1 VAQASSA
8 RLRLPRVSARDVIE
22 TLAVL
27 LAAGLVAELLAG
39 LLRLPRMVVLLGAGV
54 LLGPEALDALDLPL
68 DSVGVQLLLTLGVSF
83 ILFHG
88 GLGLYVSVLRP
99 VAVGVGL
106 LAVPGVV
113 VTALVTGS
121 IAALAFD
128 VPIEVGLL
136 IGAVLAPTDPA
147 ILIPL
152 FERLRVRPKVTQTI
166 VAESALNDVTGAV
179 LALALTAFVV
189 EDGGSL
195 ASPLGEF
202 VLDLVLSTALG
213 AAFGLALALALC
225 TRRFGIW
232 RESPVLAVLLVV
244 AASYFTIDYAGG
256 SGYLGAFLAGFIVGN
271 MDELRLGMS
280 AAREEEMRSLTGAAT
295 DIVVVFV
302 FITLGAS
309 LPFDAIADE
318 GLPALATL
326 AGLILLARP
335 LTVLLCLLP
344 DRRGRWRREELVFLA
359 WTRETG
365 VVPAALVGVL
375 VAEGVR
381 QESELLTVVAL
392 AVVVTLLLQATTK
405 AWLARRLGLEE
416 PRSEEPHRRASDP
429 A

>member
-1 VAQASSA
+1 
-8 RLRLPRVSARDVIE
+8 VSARSVIE
-22 TLAVL
+22 TLAIL
-27 LAAGLVAELLAG
+27 LAAGLVSELLAG

-54 LLGPEALDALDLPL
+54 LLGPEALGALDLPL

-99 VAVGVGL
+99 VALGVGL

-121 IAALAFD
+121 VAALAFD
-128 VPIEVGLL
+128 VPIEVGFL

-179 LALALTAFVV
+179 LALALSAFVV
-189 EDGGSL
+189 ENGGSL
-195 ASPLGEF
+195 STPLGEF

-213 AAFGLALALALC
+213 AAFGIALALTLC

-280 AAREEEMRSLTGAAT
+280 TRREEEMRSLTGATT
-295 DIVVVFV
+295 DIVVIFV

-309 LPFDAIADE
+309 LPFDAIADQ

-326 AGLILLARP
+326 AALILLARP

-375 VAEGVR
+375 LAEGVR

-416 PRSEEPHRRASDP
+416 PEPEEPHRRAGHS

>member
-1 VAQASSA
+1 M
-8 RLRLPRVSARDVIE
+8 SARDVIE
-22 TLAVL
+22 TLAIL
-27 LAAGLVAELLAG
+27 LAAGLVSELLAG

-99 VAVGVGL
+99 VALGVGL

-128 VPIEVGLL
+128 VPIEIGLL

-189 EDGGSL
+189 ENGGSL
-195 ASPLGEF
+195 ATPLGEF

-213 AAFGLALALALC
+213 AAFGIALALTLC

-280 AAREEEMRSLTGAAT
+280 TRREEEMRFLTGAAT
-295 DIVVVFV
+295 DIVVIFV

-309 LPFDAIADE
+309 LPFDTIADE
-318 GLPALATL
+318 ALPALATL
-326 AGLILLARP
+326 AALILVARP

-392 AVVVTLLLQATTK
+392 AVVVTLLVQATTK

-416 PRSEEPHRRASDP
+416 PEPEERHRRASEP

>member
-1 VAQASSA
+1 V
-8 RLRLPRVSARDVIE
+8 PARDAIE
-22 TLAVL
+22 TLAIL
-27 LAAGLVAELLAG
+27 LAAGVVAELVAG

-54 LLGPEALDALDLPL
+54 LLGPDVLDVLELPPE
-68 DSVGVQLLLTLGVSF
+68 SVGVQLLLTLGVSV

-88 GLGLYVSVLRP
+88 GLGLFLSVLRP
-99 VAVGVGL
+99 VALGLGL
-106 LAVPGVV
+106 LAIPGVV
-113 VTALVTGS
+113 VTALVTGAV
-121 IAALAFD
+121 AALAFD
-128 VPIEVGLL
+128 VPLEVGLL

-152 FERLRVRPKVTQTI
+152 LERLRIRPKVAQTI

-179 LALALTAFVV
+179 LALSVAAFVV

-195 ASPLGEF
+195 AAPLGEF
-202 VLDLVLSTALG
+202 LLDLALSTALG
-213 AAFGLALALALC
+213 AAFGIALALALS

-280 AAREEEMRSLTGAAT
+280 SRREEEMRSFTRAT
-295 DIVVVFV
+295 ADVVVIFV
-302 FITLGAS
+302 FITLGAN
-309 LPFDAIADE
+309 LPFDAIADHA
-318 GLPALATL
+318 LPALATL
-326 AGLILLARP
+326 AGLMLLARP

-344 DRRGRWRREELVFLA
+344 DRGGSWRREELAFLA

-375 VAEGVR
+375 VGEGVR

-416 PRSEEPHRRASDP
+416 PSRRNRTGARRTRRD
-429 A
+429 